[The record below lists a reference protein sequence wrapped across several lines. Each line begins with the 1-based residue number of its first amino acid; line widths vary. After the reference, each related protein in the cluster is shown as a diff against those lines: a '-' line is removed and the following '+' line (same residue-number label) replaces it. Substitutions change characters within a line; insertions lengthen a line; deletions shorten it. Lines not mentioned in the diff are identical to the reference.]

1 MKRLFDL
8 VLTIP
13 GLLLIL
19 PLLLILSLFIKV
31 FLGSP
36 IFFSQIRPGKNGNP
50 FRMLKF
56 RTMTNER
63 DVAGDLLPD
72 NERLTSFGRFLRST
86 SLDELPTL
94 LHVLKGEMSLV
105 GPRPLLMEYLPLYSE
120 KQNRRHEVKPGMTGW
135 AQVNGRNAISWDEK
149 FRLDVWYVDNWSI
162 WLDIRILAL
171 TIINVFLRK
180 GINHNA
186 TETMPFFTGHPIN
199 PKRCSRT
206 S

>member
-1 MKRLFDL
+1 VKRLFDL